1 MSLGQRLKLVREGK
15 KLTQLSLAQRS
26 GVSQQLISRLESGHV
41 ESTTEIFPL
50 ADALAVDARWLA
62 TGQCSI
68 VDAPEESPSKPLMQV
83 PVVSWVAAGNWRE
96 MIESD
101 EHTTIAVACK
111 VGRNAYALQIKG
123 DSMEPGFPNGS
134 YIVVDPDLEPR
145 PGSYVVVRLDETHE
159 ATFKQLIVEG
169 GVQYLK
175 PLNPRYPVMEVRQ
188 EASFCGV
195 VRHMEMHFG

>member
-1 MSLGQRLKLVREGK
+1 MSLGQRLKTAREAK

-26 GVSQQLISRLESGHV
+26 GVSQQLISRLEGGHI

-50 ADALAVDARWLA
+50 ADTLGVDARWLA
-62 TGQCSI
+62 TGQGSMR
-68 VDAPEESPSKPLMQV
+68 DGSEENASKPLIHV

-96 MIESD
+96 MIEDD
-101 EHTTIAVACK
+101 EHKSIAVTCK

-123 DSMEPGFPNGS
+123 DSMEPVFPNGS

-145 PGSYVVVRLDETHE
+145 PGNYVVVRLNETHE

-169 GVQYLK
+169 GIQYLK
-175 PLNPRYPVMEVRQ
+175 PLNPRYPIMEVRQ

-195 VRHMEMHFG
+195 VRHMEMGFG